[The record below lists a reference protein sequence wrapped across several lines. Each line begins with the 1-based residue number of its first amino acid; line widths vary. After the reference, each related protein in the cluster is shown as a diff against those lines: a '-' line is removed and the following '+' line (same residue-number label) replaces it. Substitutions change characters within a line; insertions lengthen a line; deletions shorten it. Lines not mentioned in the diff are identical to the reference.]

1 VGGSALKAAP
11 APHPT
16 APRTPNAEPG
26 GFDHALLQSPV
37 INLDPLYVRLRD
49 FASAYLA
56 RALRAAGVIGAE
68 EAWLLEGFLVERGE
82 ATLPLAAALAPRGWR
97 ELLYIAGFCQEAGPG
112 KAMFLPHPAL
122 ALAAVASL
130 EPGRR
135 VLVEAEGAEPS
146 LFHALAPFYDIT
158 LAYRSPPQF
167 SFDSYRLDRRRAFA
181 SLPRGWDGVPAM
193 QRYFDYD
200 QAVVEVEAPF
210 AARGLVVWRQ
220 RREDLLKLA
229 FPTKHGLVRGFLREF
244 QTGAAEERSVLEWL
258 KAAELELGDY
268 LRLLDYGF
276 LKRSPHPAGVTVS
289 LTEKA
294 LRVLAVGKG

>member
-1 VGGSALKAAP
+1 MLRVNNELP
-11 APHPT
+11 
-16 APRTPNAEPG
+16 EPS
-26 GFDHALLQSPV
+26 GFDHALLQSP
-37 INLDPLYVRLRD
+37 IMSLDPLYVRLRG
-49 FASAYLA
+49 AGAALLA
-56 RALRAAGVIGAE
+56 RALRVAGVIGAE
-68 EAWLLEGFLVERGE
+68 EAWLLESFLVEKGE
-82 ATLPLAAALAPRGWR
+82 ATLPLAAALAPKSWR

-112 KAMFLPHPAL
+112 RVMFLPHPAL
-122 ALAAVASL
+122 ALPAIASL
-130 EPGRR
+130 EPGKS

-146 LFHALAPFYDIT
+146 LFHALAPFYEIT

-167 SFDSYRLDRRRAFA
+167 SFDSYRLERRRAFA

-200 QAVVEVEAPF
+200 QTTVDVEAPF
-210 AARGLVVWRQ
+210 APDGRPGLVVWRQ

-244 QTGAAEERSVLEWL
+244 QTGTAEERSVLEWL
-258 KAAELELGDY
+258 RAAELSVSDY

-276 LKRSPHPAGVTVS
+276 LRRSPHPAGVTVS

-294 LRVLAVGKG
+294 LWVLGLGEG